1 MDESLLFIIIMAALG
16 FGWCWGM
23 TRWPL
28 WSRRLAIA
36 LCLFYIL
43 IMEWSMLSFELGAI
57 AWEVCIGIV
66 TPSWAPPLHLLCLYL
81 LCSFVVL
88 ALLLVAIVPPL
99 RRRWF
104 PQGCGHLLLRI
115 MTLVTL
121 QMALYKDCF
130 FPVFGGPL
138 LMGFSLS
145 VGAVVVCLLLWQS
158 AVFALGR
165 HMEVSRRRKRP

>member
-1 MDESLLFIIIMAALG
+1 MDEALLFIIIMAALS

-23 TRWPL
+23 TRWPV
-28 WSRRLAIA
+28 WSRRLSTA

-43 IMEWSMLSFELGAI
+43 IIEWSMLSFELGA
-57 AWEVCIGIV
+57 IV

-81 LCSFVVL
+81 LCTFVVL

-115 MTLVTL
+115 MTLVPL
-121 QMALYKDCF
+121 QMALYMDCF

-145 VGAVVVCLLLWQS
+145 VGAVVGCLLLWQS

-165 HMEVSRRRKRP
+165 HMEVSRRRKHP